1 MILMVR
7 VTNIR
12 LLSIFLFF
20 VPFFLVSAS
29 ACFSMSA
36 EDAQRQVNR
45 LFERSELIPQV
56 KISPAE
62 RNRFVIELT
71 FSIGDRWGRDEFA
84 RDWAKTA
91 ITKVFKSNLP
101 LAQGIVKVYCTH
113 MEVIHLAIGMNQ
125 ANQISW
131 EEDCS
136 SSEFFDRLQ
145 SCGRW
150 GKRPED
156 RTYFMEHRQ
165 IIKPSPVVS
174 LPPDS

>member
-1 MILMVR
+1 
-7 VTNIR
+7 
-12 LLSIFLFF
+12 
-20 VPFFLVSAS
+20 
-29 ACFSMSA
+29 MSA
-36 EDAQRQVNR
+36 EDAERQVIK
-45 LFERSELIPQV
+45 LFEQSESIPQV
-56 KISPAE
+56 RITPVE

-71 FSIGDRWGRDEFA
+71 FNIGDRWGRDVFV
-84 RDWAKTA
+84 RDLAKAA
-91 ITKVFKSNLP
+91 ITRVFKSNLP
-101 LAQGIVKVYCTH
+101 LAQGIIKVYCTH

-136 SSEFFDRLQ
+136 PSEFFDRLQ

-156 RTYFMEHRQ
+156 RTYFIEHRQ
-165 IIKPSPVVS
+165 IIKPCPIVS